1 MSINLSEMFFITL
14 QRIFKLEKGCEY
26 FKLSLILLVLLIIG
40 ITDHKLQT
48 VFVSLFYFRNLSH
61 SCNHII

>member
-14 QRIFKLEKGCEY
+14 ERIFKSEKCCDDKY

-40 ITDHKLQT
+40 ITDHKL
-48 VFVSLFYFRNLSH
+48 
-61 SCNHII
+61 